1 MNIYSLNTLA
11 HMEFAF
17 FFSGNINILQKMGH
31 MPQGVFVS
39 LRFATVLGAAC
50 AEAARQAREEHYGA
64 QVERQGTMAS
74 GVLH

>member
-1 MNIYSLNTLA
+1 MNIYSLKTLA

-50 AEAARQAREEHYGA
+50 TEAAR
-64 QVERQGTMAS
+64 
-74 GVLH
+74 